1 MDKKTPRNEKGQA
14 PTRTRDETVKR
25 LEQKA
30 REQRGGENKRKTE
43 RRAQTGPPR
52 RPRVAE
58 RESRRW
64 VKTVTTD
71 STHPPAGLFT
81 EDAATIARTLASKKV
96 SPKGPGSGMR
106 MLTYF
111 INRGGRGLSKP
122 RRAELERAKKLLS
135 ERVKRARER
144 G

>member
-1 MDKKTPRNEKGQA
+1 MTPMA
-14 PTRTRDETVKR
+14 
-25 LEQKA
+25 
-30 REQRGGENKRKTE
+30 KRKT
-43 RRAQTGPPR
+43 
-52 RPRVAE
+52 
-58 RESRRW
+58 RRW

-81 EDAATIARTLASKKV
+81 KDAATIARTLASKRV

-111 INRGGRGLSKP
+111 INRGGRGLSKT

-135 ERVKRARER
+135 ARVKRARER